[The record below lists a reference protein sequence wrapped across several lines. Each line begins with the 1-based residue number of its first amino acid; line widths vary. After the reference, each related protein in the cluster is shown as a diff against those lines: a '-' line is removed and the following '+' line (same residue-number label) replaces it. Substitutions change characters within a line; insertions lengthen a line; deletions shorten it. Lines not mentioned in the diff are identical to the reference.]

1 MTAVLNSNE
10 IHTSDDTSIL
20 LDWLSSQ
27 IFPLSGPQELNIP
40 LRIRNI
46 IRNTTDSHI
55 YLPIFQRLL
64 YSLASNLEIQYNGD
78 VMAFFKCLESSTT
91 NLNLIYIFFK
101 FSNNDII
108 LLKRSEFSIY
118 QDFIKSIWDD
128 LITLFSENH
137 KSADLYLVSKILMKI
152 NLFDELDNFIFQLS
166 KCRIIQKI
174 NTVYDDGPIYDALKM
189 WIVNDL
195 YLSFESLVS
204 FKNSKV
210 FKDCLLLIAKTH
222 LITKRIDQIYE
233 LVEKYPATTETLKEF
248 NICLNKTGQKDLL
261 VQHFIST
268 LNRNLLL
275 PSIKT
280 TDIILYYIKTIHAL
294 LLIDHRGVLL
304 DKVTRPIRS
313 YLCMRNDTVEKIVNG
328 LLSTDRQ
335 NNKLIELNDELNKNL
350 FRSTNSGINVLSSS
364 LQKRTLNW
372 QPDPIDALPDFQ
384 VGKID
389 DIIDSLTSIFNDNN
403 LFINQF
409 VNIFS
414 VDLLNITDYNISNIL
429 KNLSLLKSK
438 FSNNDFNKI
447 DIMLN
452 DIVRSKALDSKINH
466 VIKTTYSVHGVF
478 LSHLYWPNL
487 SSNVTMF
494 NFPPAILND
503 LSAYE
508 LRYKSLQSGR
518 SLKFHPQ
525 NTKASIDIEFNGIKK
540 NYVVTLDK
548 LAVLNFI
555 NDSNLEIVKLGII
568 VMKLSM
574 PLQLVKSSLE
584 FWVAENV
591 LIEESG
597 GWKVNE

>member
-1 MTAVLNSNE
+1 MTAVMDSTD
-10 IHTSDDTSIL
+10 IQVSDDTTTL

-27 IFPLSGPQELNIP
+27 IFPISGPQELNIP

-46 IRNTTDSHI
+46 TRNTADSHI

-64 YSLASNLEIQYNGD
+64 YSLASNLESQYDGN

-118 QDFIKSIWDD
+118 QDFIQSIWDD
-128 LITLFSENH
+128 LISLFSENH
-137 KSADLYLVSKILMKI
+137 KSSDLYLVSKILMKI

-166 KCRIIQKI
+166 KCRIIHKI
-174 NTVYDDGPIYDALKM
+174 NNMYDVQPIYESLKT
-189 WIVNDL
+189 WIINDL

-210 FKDCLLLIAKTH
+210 FKDCLLLIAKNH
-222 LITKRIDQIYE
+222 LISKRTNQIYD
-233 LVEKYPATTETLKEF
+233 LVENFPFTTETLKEF
-248 NICLNKTGQKDLL
+248 NVCLNKTSQKDLL
-261 VQHFIST
+261 VEQFILM
-268 LNRNLLL
+268 LNKNLLL

-304 DKVTRPIRS
+304 DKVARPIRS

-328 LLSTDRQ
+328 LLSTDREH
-335 NNKLIELNDELNKNL
+335 NKLIELNDELNKNL
-350 FRSTNSGINVLSSS
+350 FHLTNSGSSVASSS

-389 DIIDSLTSIFNDNN
+389 DTIDSLTSIFNDNN

-438 FSNNDFNKI
+438 FSNDDFNKI

-452 DIVRSKALDSKINH
+452 DIVKSKSLDLKINH
-466 VIKTTYSVHGVF
+466 VLQTNNSIHGVF

-487 SSNVTMF
+487 SSNVALF
-494 NFPPAILND
+494 KFPPAIQND
-503 LSAYE
+503 LAAYE
-508 LRYKSLQSGR
+508 LRYKNLQNGR
-518 SLKFHPQ
+518 SLKLHPQ
-525 NTKASIDIEFNGIKK
+525 NTKADIDIEVNGVKK
-540 NYVVTLDK
+540 SYLVTLDK

-555 NDSNLEIVKLGII
+555 DESNLEPVKLGII
-568 VMKLSM
+568 VMNLGM
-574 PLQLVKSSLE
+574 PLQLVKTSLE
-584 FWVAENV
+584 FWVTENILV
-591 LIEESG
+591 ESNG